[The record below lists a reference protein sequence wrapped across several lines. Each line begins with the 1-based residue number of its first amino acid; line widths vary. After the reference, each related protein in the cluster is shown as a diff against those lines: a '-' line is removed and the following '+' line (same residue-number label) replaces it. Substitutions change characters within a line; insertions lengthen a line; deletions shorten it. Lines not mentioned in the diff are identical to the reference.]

1 MREIMHKIDTRKRI
15 AEMGIAEVFAQV
27 LSEKFDKPYEEMLK
41 YVQGRLDKKIDEVE
55 HNFYA
60 VGSSEDISMNDPQDV
75 DDFLKGKTVIKG

>member
-1 MREIMHKIDTRKRI
+1 MHKIDTRKRI
-15 AEMGIAEVFAQV
+15 AEMGIAEVFAKV

-41 YVQGRLDKKIDEVE
+41 YVQGRLNKKIDEVE

>member
-1 MREIMHKIDTRKRI
+1 MREIMHKIDTRKKI